1 MHKFLFKVGA
11 DEKQQ
16 RLSKL
21 EDERRA
27 ERQQR
32 FADRDAEIAWETWL
46 LNSLFWRKKADARMN

>member
-1 MHKFLFKVGA
+1 MHKLLFKVGA
-11 DEKQQ
+11 DEKQ

-32 FADRDAEIAWETWL
+32 FANQDAEIAWETWP
-46 LNSLFWRKKADARMN
+46 LNTLFWRKKADARKT